1 MAPLIKTNAHLAH
14 RRARRAMLRRSALDS
29 SIFEGAS
36 GLLQHEPSPS
46 SYPRGR
52 GSARTKASASR
63 RRKPI
68 KNGVAIDRGAILQKM
83 LR

>member
-36 GLLQHEPSPS
+36 GLLQLKARSS
-46 SYPRGR
+46 SYPKGR
-52 GSARTKASASR
+52 VSARAKASSNT
-63 RRKPI
+63 RRK
-68 KNGVAIDRGAILQKM
+68 RS
-83 LR
+83 